1 MIIQLIELSL
11 LYLSLRLAQRQTH
24 KAHNDQENSKAE
36 CGWREEELLIM
47 IRNVLSL
54 EPKEAVRM
62 VVLVA
67 HEIIIVVPEHSFVS
81 QLLYF
86 IRNSNLLEKSTLG

>member
-1 MIIQLIELSL
+1 
-11 LYLSLRLAQRQTH
+11 
-24 KAHNDQENSKAE
+24 
-36 CGWREEELLIM
+36 M

-86 IRNSNLLEKSTLG
+86 IRNSNLLEKSTLR

>member
-24 KAHNDQENSKAE
+24 KTHNDQENSEAE
-36 CGWREEELLIM
+36 CGWREDELLIM

>member
-24 KAHNDQENSKAE
+24 KAHNDQENSEAE

-62 VVLVA
+62 VVLVT